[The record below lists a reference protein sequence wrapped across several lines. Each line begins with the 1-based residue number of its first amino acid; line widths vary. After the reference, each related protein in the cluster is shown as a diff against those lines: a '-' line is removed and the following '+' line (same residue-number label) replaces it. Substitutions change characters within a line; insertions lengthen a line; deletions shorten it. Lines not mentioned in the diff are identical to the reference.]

1 MEKESKMRIIEL
13 ENLFKK
19 EETLNKV
26 LEMLQEDFDKTDYW
40 SGVRKMNL
48 TDNSEEINK
57 ALNELSGV
65 YSNLRTALGIAETVK
80 RNREVRYKESIR
92 AETEN
97 AGNKYTDSK
106 ASTQASAHV
115 ANYRRVRNII
125 EAYCES
131 CDKHIITLQ
140 SILKDL
146 NKDYKHPQG

>member
-1 MEKESKMRIIEL
+1 MRIIEL

-26 LEMLQEDFDKTDYW
+26 LEELKFDFEQVDYW
-40 SGVRKMNL
+40 SGVRKNNL

-57 ALNELSGV
+57 ALNYLSGT
-65 YSNLRTALGIAETVK
+65 YSNLRTALGIAESEK
-80 RNREVRYKESIR
+80 RNREVRHKESIR

-97 AGNKYTDSK
+97 AGNKYVDSK
-106 ASTQASAHV
+106 AQTQASAHV
-115 ANYRRVRNII
+115 AEYRRVRNII
-125 EAYCES
+125 EAYTEA

-146 NKDYKHPQG
+146 GRDVTHPQG